1 MSNDKYKGNVA
12 AEAWDKTKTEGDPDY
27 AAIPNG
33 EFRSNLDYRA
43 AKVQE
48 TGIAITNFEKEVA
61 AIIAKRPKDDSP
73 MAVTASNVNFAA
85 VAEGQTKDG
94 GNAVSDDVE
103 PAEDH
108 VPEAADPDDNK
119 DAINELTRKSRGDLN
134 KMAKKQGLDGKS
146 FANKQELAA
155 ALVEGASKSTTKTK
169 DPSKHV
175 PGAKEKEAT
184 AREQAN
190 APLHP

>member
-1 MSNDKYKGNVA
+1 MSNDKYKGNIA

-61 AIIAKRPKDDSP
+61 AIIAKRPKDDAP
-73 MAVTASNVNFAA
+73 MAVTASNVDFAA
-85 VAEGQTKDG
+85 VAEGQTDDG
-94 GNAVSDDVE
+94 GNAVAEEPESLDAAESDEV
-103 PAEDH
+103 
-108 VPEAADPDDNK
+108 K
-119 DAINELTRKSRGDLN
+119 ELTRKSRGDLN

-175 PGAKEKEAT
+175 PGAKEKEAI